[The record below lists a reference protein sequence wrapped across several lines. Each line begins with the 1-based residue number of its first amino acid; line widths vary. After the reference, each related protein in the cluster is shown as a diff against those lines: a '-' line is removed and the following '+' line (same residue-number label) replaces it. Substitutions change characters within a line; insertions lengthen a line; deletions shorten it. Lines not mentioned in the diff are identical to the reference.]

1 MNRRNNARQ
10 RRGNEA
16 DLIFG
21 GRNAGRI
28 QRRVNQSYWNQ
39 TDNNRRNLI
48 IAAISNVENM
58 NTGDERRD
66 TMLREVLGYLNLA
79 LNRLDYYEMGE
90 FLMSLIQY

>member
-16 DLIFG
+16 DLALD

-28 QRRVNQSYWNQ
+28 QRRDNQSYWNQ

-90 FLMSLIQY
+90 SLMSLI